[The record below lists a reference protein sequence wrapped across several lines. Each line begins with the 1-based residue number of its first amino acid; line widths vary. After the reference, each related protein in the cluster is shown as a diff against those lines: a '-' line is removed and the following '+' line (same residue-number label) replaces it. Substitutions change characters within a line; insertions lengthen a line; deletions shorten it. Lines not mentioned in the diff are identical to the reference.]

1 MIIMSYACTI
11 TVSVSIMD
19 DSRSINYKNIIII
32 RIMPQLG
39 VSHIEDSRNVI
50 CQGILKREVSLYN

>member
-32 RIMPQLG
+32 KIMPQLG

-50 CQGILKREVSLYN
+50 YQGILKGEVSLYH